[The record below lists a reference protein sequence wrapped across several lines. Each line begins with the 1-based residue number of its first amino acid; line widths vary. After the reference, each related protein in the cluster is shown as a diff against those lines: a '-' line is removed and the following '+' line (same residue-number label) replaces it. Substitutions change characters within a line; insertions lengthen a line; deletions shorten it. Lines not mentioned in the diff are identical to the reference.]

1 MGHFGLL
8 TYTWSTTKTHPDDA
22 NDDKRCGTTKKT
34 KMPIRN
40 DKIAINNNGVSKRHV
55 GNIGWI
61 KLDME
66 LFFWVIGSTKML
78 KVKALKAM
86 DTMFKDTKS
95 TKKHI
100 GDVTSI
106 RVKNILHYIYF
117 KNRGHWEAQYER
129 HGGCWKSPKKLCLM
143 QRKVPKRTSWMP

>member
-55 GNIGWI
+55 GNIG
-61 KLDME
+61 
-66 LFFWVIGSTKML
+66 
-78 KVKALKAM
+78 
-86 DTMFKDTKS
+86 
-95 TKKHI
+95 
-100 GDVTSI
+100 
-106 RVKNILHYIYF
+106 
-117 KNRGHWEAQYER
+117 
-129 HGGCWKSPKKLCLM
+129 
-143 QRKVPKRTSWMP
+143 